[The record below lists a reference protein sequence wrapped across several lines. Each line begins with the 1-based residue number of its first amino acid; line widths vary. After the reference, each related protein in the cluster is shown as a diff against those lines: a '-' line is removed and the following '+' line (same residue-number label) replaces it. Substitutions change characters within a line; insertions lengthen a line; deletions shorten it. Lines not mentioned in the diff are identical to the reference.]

1 MVGADCLPAGTWAGG
16 QQQHVGVGYT
26 IGVGQAV
33 MSPALNCSHL
43 GGGLRAGHA
52 RPFLRP
58 FLRPSV
64 HPSMQAASRAA
75 PLSARRCEP
84 RPGSPPVLPP
94 EECGVGAVWGGG
106 RRFPSRPSPAGGGG
120 APRTEPLPLAVLLW
134 DFLLLFFLSL
144 LAPAALPF
152 LL

>member
-1 MVGADCLPAGTWAGG
+1 M
-16 QQQHVGVGYT
+16 GYT

-58 FLRPSV
+58 SV
-64 HPSMQAASRAA
+64 QAASRAA

-94 EECGVGAVWGGG
+94 EECGVGAVRSGG

-144 LAPAALPF
+144 LAPAALRF